1 MKQGVG
7 EKKEIE
13 TRKALKQKL
22 ICPRESV
29 DKRKR
34 KEKGFEMSRH
44 SRQGV
49 GERKRKEKEKREER
63 N

>member
-1 MKQGVG
+1 M
-7 EKKEIE
+7 
-13 TRKALKQKL
+13 KQKL

-29 DKRKR
+29 DKRNR

>member
-1 MKQGVG
+1 M
-7 EKKEIE
+7 
-13 TRKALKQKL
+13 KQKL
-22 ICPRESV
+22 ICPRESE

-49 GERKRKEKEKREER
+49 GEIKRKEKEKREER
-63 N
+63 REKLRRYKLTSDE